1 MIWLAIVAL
10 LLLACIVVLPPLLKR
25 PPTAQRDSTSLAV
38 YRDQLREIDADLE
51 RGVITPA
58 EAGAAR
64 IEIKRRILALPSN
77 ETIGQTTRLPRAVP
91 IAVAALLSAASL
103 AIYLPLGRPQ
113 LPDRPY
119 DAAAERTAAA
129 TEMLGEVEQM
139 VAKLAA
145 RLKTQPND
153 AKGWRMLGWSYVQL
167 GRVKDGVEALARAV
181 QLDPENAALRSQYGE
196 ATVQLAG
203 GTVTPE
209 AQAIFAQALK
219 RNAKDPRARF
229 YQGLALTQAGK
240 DREAFD
246 LWVAIIKDG
255 PPDAQWLPGLRDQA
269 RELAAKLKLPPT
281 AVP

>member
-1 MIWLAIVAL
+1 M
-10 LLLACIVVLPPLLKR
+10 
-25 PPTAQRDSTSLAV
+25 
-38 YRDQLREIDADLE
+38 
-51 RGVITPA
+51 
-58 EAGAAR
+58 
-64 IEIKRRILALPSN
+64 
-77 ETIGQTTRLPRAVP
+77 
-91 IAVAALLSAASL
+91 
-103 AIYLPLGRPQ
+103 
-113 LPDRPY
+113 
-119 DAAAERTAAA
+119 
-129 TEMLGEVEQM
+129 
-139 VAKLAA
+139 
-145 RLKTQPND
+145 TQPPND
-153 AKGWRMLGWSYVQL
+153 AKGWRMVGWSYVQL